1 MINDIAS
8 DMKHNIEKTIDAFKK
23 QLAAIRTGRAH
34 TSLLE
39 TIKVDYYGTPT
50 PLSQVANITTPDA
63 RTLTVKPWEKGL
75 QKAIEKAILE
85 ANLGLTAVTD
95 GDLVRVPVPPL
106 TEERRKEFC
115 KQARSRGEEAKLAIR
130 NSRRDAN
137 DMLKAAVKDGDITED
152 DEKRGLKMVQDATDA
167 AVASIDEF
175 CTKKEAEIM
184 TV

>member
-39 TIKVDYYGTPT
+39 SVRIDYYGTMT
-50 PLSQVANITTPDA
+50 PISQVANITTPDA
-63 RTLTVKPWEKGL
+63 RTLTVKPWEKGI
-75 QKAIEKAILE
+75 QKLIEKAILE
-85 ANLGLTAVTD
+85 ANLGLTAITD
-95 GDLVRVPVPPL
+95 GDAVRVPVPAL
-106 TEERRKEFC
+106 TEERRREFC
-115 KQARSRGEEAKLAIR
+115 KQAKTRAEEAKLAIR

-137 DMLKAAVKDGDITED
+137 DMLKSSLKDGDITED
-152 DEKRGLKMVQDATDA
+152 EEKRGLKMVQDATDA
-167 AVASIDEF
+167 AVASVDDF
-175 CTKKEAEIM
+175 CSKKEAEIM